1 MAEPNEDTASKVE
14 EERVGKWMDLM
25 GSDLQMKLVHEDT
38 SIPNPRSC
46 DMGDAIFIEFE
57 ARQAT
62 DRDDEDGAIFQ
73 VVKDWLVVIGDKDVT
88 PALEMGI
95 RFMREG
101 DTSLVYSNS
110 KYAYGPLGR
119 KQGDY
124 ELPPNSNIMYRV
136 KIKTL
141 VSDGTVYHSSAF
153 QMEIAKSKKKIGND
167 VYQFE
172 WSDGFGKGKALQL
185 YSKAADS
192 MTNLLAATNDEKVQK
207 EATTILVDCL
217 NNVAAVHLKAKEY
230 GKAKEAA
237 VKVIQRDPDNMKA
250 LLRAARAAIYDRAG
264 TFEESEAAIAA
275 AEEVNPDDSD
285 LRKLKVELERNKKEY
300 KKKSKAMFSKMS
312 NAMKSEPSAEQQA
325 TSSSAEEVPEAPKND
340 SSDVP
345 PADSNKSGSADET
358 DEGEVVFTQ
367 ASWKTYAP
375 YLIQILMPFVTWY
388 LFTLMK
394 GDSDARINAELGNA
408 GTETPPDL

>member
-1 MAEPNEDTASKVE
+1 
-14 EERVGKWMDLM
+14 
-25 GSDLQMKLVHEDT
+25 
-38 SIPNPRSC
+38 
-46 DMGDAIFIEFE
+46 
-57 ARQAT
+57 
-62 DRDDEDGAIFQ
+62 
-73 VVKDWLVVIGDKDVT
+73 VIGDKDVT
-88 PALEMGI
+88 PALEMGV

-124 ELPPNSNIMYRV
+124 VLPPNSNIMYRV

-153 QMEIAKSKKKIGND
+153 QMEIAKSKKKMGND

-172 WSDGFGKGKALQL
+172 WSDGYGKGKALQL
-185 YSKAADS
+185 YNKAADS
-192 MTNLLAATNDEKVQK
+192 MTHLVVGTEDEKVQK
-207 EATTILVDCL
+207 EATAILVDCL

-285 LRKLKVELERNKKEY
+285 LSKLKVELERKKKEY

-312 NAMKSEPSAEQQA
+312 SAMKPEPGAEQQA
-325 TSSSAEEVPEAPKND
+325 TTVSSAKEVPETPKND
-340 SSDVP
+340 DTDAP
-345 PADSNKSGSADET
+345 PTDSNEIGTVDENN
-358 DEGEVVFTQ
+358 VVSTKV
-367 ASWKTYAP
+367 SWKIYAP
-375 YLIQILMPFVTWY
+375 YLLQILMPFVTWY
-388 LFTLMK
+388 VFTLMRK
-394 GDSDARINAELGNA
+394 DSDDRINAELSNE
-408 GTETPPDL
+408 GTETPQL